1 MFQLVKMSFHQLLI
15 LAYHH
20 CHNAPYY
27 SKFTLKEVWS
37 SSTPVKIINAGVAT
51 PSSIFPQ
58 HYDEKPCEDQG
69 GVMGKIQTLSALH
82 LATAV
87 PVIQIQHI

>member
-1 MFQLVKMSFHQLLI
+1 MFQLVKTSFHQLLT

-27 SKFTLKEVWS
+27 GKFTVEEVWS

-51 PSSIFPQ
+51 AASIFPQ
-58 HYDEKPCEDQG
+58 RYDEKSC
-69 GVMGKIQTLSALH
+69 
-82 LATAV
+82 
-87 PVIQIQHI
+87 

>member
-27 SKFTLKEVWS
+27 SKFTVEEVWS
-37 SSTPVKIINAGVAT
+37 SSTPVKISNAGVAT
-51 PSSIFPQ
+51 AASIFPQ
-58 HYDEKPCEDQG
+58 CYNEKSC
-69 GVMGKIQTLSALH
+69 
-82 LATAV
+82 
-87 PVIQIQHI
+87 